1 MAVEIREVK
10 SAKDLQRFIKFPFRL
25 YKNHPYWVPPLVQFE
40 ESTLNRS
47 TNPAFEYCEARY
59 WLAEVD
65 GEAVGRIA
73 AILHGDEAKEKKLLR
88 FGWID
93 FVDNR
98 EVSKKLI
105 QTAEK
110 WARDKGLTGMHG
122 PLGFTDLDFEGT
134 LIEGF
139 DQLAT
144 QATIYNYPYYKDHF
158 EALGFEKA
166 CDWLE
171 GRGVVP
177 REVPRRLR
185 RSAEIISGRFKFKV
199 KEFRSNKELL
209 SYAPAIFEIL
219 NESYVN
225 LYGYYPLTQ
234 SQMDYYIKQYFGLV
248 RKEYVSVIVNE
259 QDEAIGFAI
268 CFPSF
273 SRAFQKAKGSLFPF
287 GFLHVLKDF
296 YFNKTLDMFL
306 IGVKPDY
313 QKLGVNVLIFHSMWN
328 NFIKT
333 GATHLVTGP
342 MLEDNFGVLNLW
354 NDYVNEENKA
364 YIRRRCFIKK
374 FDL

>member
-1 MAVEIREVK
+1 MAVDIREVK
-10 SAKDLQRFIKFPFRL
+10 SAKDLKEFIKFPFRL
-25 YKNHPYWVPPLVQFE
+25 YKNNPYWVPPLIQFE

-47 TNPAFEYCEARY
+47 KNPAFQYCEARY

-65 GEAVGRIA
+65 GEVVGRIA
-73 AILHGDEAKEKKLLR
+73 AIVHGDEAKEKKLIR

-93 FVDNR
+93 FVDDR

-105 QTAEK
+105 ETAEN
-110 WARDKGLTGMHG
+110 WAREKGLSGIHG

-144 QATIYNYPYYKDHF
+144 QATIYNYPYYKEHF

-185 RSAEIISGRFKFKV
+185 RSAEIIGGRFKFKV

-209 SYAPAIFEIL
+209 SYAPAIFDIL

-234 SQMDYYIKQYFGLV
+234 LQMAYYIKQYFGLV

-259 QDEAIGFAI
+259 QEEAIGFAI

-306 IGVKPDY
+306 IGVKPEY
-313 QKLGVNVLIFHSMWN
+313 QKLGANVLIFHSMWN

-333 GATHLVTGP
+333 GATNLVTGP

-354 NDYVNEENKA
+354 NEYLTEENKV

-374 FDL
+374 IDL

>member
-1 MAVEIREVK
+1 MAVDIREVK
-10 SAKDLQRFIKFPFRL
+10 SAKDLKEFVKFPFRL
-25 YKNHPYWVPPLVQFE
+25 YKNNPYWVPPLIQFE

-47 TNPAFEYCEARY
+47 KNPAFQYCEARY

-65 GEAVGRIA
+65 GEVVGRIA
-73 AILHGDEAKEKKLLR
+73 AIVHGDEAKEKKLIR

-93 FVDNR
+93 FVDDR

-105 QTAEK
+105 ETAEN
-110 WARDKGLTGMHG
+110 WAREKGLSGIHG

-144 QATIYNYPYYKDHF
+144 QATIYNYPYYKEHF

-185 RSAEIISGRFKFKV
+185 RSAEIIGGRFKFKV

-209 SYAPAIFEIL
+209 SYAPAIFDIL

-234 SQMDYYIKQYFGLV
+234 LQMAYYIKQYFGLV

-259 QDEAIGFAI
+259 QEEAIGFAI

-306 IGVKPDY
+306 IGVKPEY
-313 QKLGVNVLIFHSMWN
+313 QKLGANVLIFHSMWN

-333 GATHLVTGP
+333 GATNLVTGP

-354 NDYVNEENKA
+354 NEYLTEENKV

-374 FDL
+374 IDL

>member
-1 MAVEIREVK
+1 MAIEIREVK
-10 SAKDLQRFIKFPFRL
+10 SAKDLLEFIKFPFRL

-40 ESTLNRS
+40 ESTLNS
-47 TNPAFEYCEARY
+47 SKNPAFEYCEARY
-59 WLAEVD
+59 WLAEAD
-65 GEAVGRIA
+65 GETVGRIA
-73 AILHGDEAKEKKLLR
+73 AIIHGVEAKEKKLLR

-93 FVDNR
+93 FIDNR
-98 EVSKKLI
+98 EVSKRLI
-105 QTAEK
+105 EVAEK
-110 WARDKGLTGMHG
+110 WAREKGLSGIHG

-144 QATIYNYPYYKDHF
+144 QATIYNYAYYKDHF

-171 GRGVVP
+171 GRGMVP

-209 SYAPAIFEIL
+209 SYAPAIFQIL

-234 SQMDYYIKQYFGLV
+234 SQMNYYIKQYFGLV

-259 QDEAIGFAI
+259 QEEAIGFAI

-273 SRAFQKAKGSLFPF
+273 SRAFQKARGSLFPV
-287 GFLHVLKDF
+287 GFLHILKDF

-306 IGVKPDY
+306 IGVKPEY
-313 QKLGVNVLIFHSMWN
+313 QKLGVNVLIFESMWN

-354 NDYVNEENKA
+354 NEYVSEQNKV
-364 YIRRRCFIKK
+364 YIRRRCFINKI
-374 FDL
+374 DL